1 MAGSSSPSLLQS
13 VRAYTRQGE
22 PWVWVTAGAIGLVML
37 MLVGMLLVVLANG
50 VGYFWP
56 HKVHELAM
64 ADGTRKLAVI
74 VDEGSS
80 TEGVAQVFVRVGN
93 RDLYGA
99 DFEWLAQADIT
110 AQTVPEDAVVL
121 ERVEHGP
128 FFGYLVARDHG
139 GQRSEIA
146 WDQALAMHSE
156 VAEQQRGVDDLLAEL
171 SQRNEELYGLDT
183 ARRKAE
189 YYGDSAEHLT
199 DLAGRS
205 ETLRADIEVLQSKYE
220 DQLRSLR
227 SETLVVRDARG
238 QEKVV
243 ALVDVLNMYQPNR
256 MSLMARVSHYVREFW
271 HMLSENPRESNTE
284 GGIFPALFGT
294 AVMVLLMSLF
304 SMPLGVITA
313 IYLREYV
320 RDGRTLR
327 LIRIAV
333 NNLAGV
339 PSIVY
344 GVFGLGFLIYT
355 VGSALDA
362 AFYPYMAPTPVFGTG
377 GILWASIT
385 LSLLTVPVVVVATEE
400 ALAAIPK
407 EIREASLALGATR
420 FQTLWRVL
428 LPMATPGI
436 LTGFILSMARAA
448 GEVAPLML
456 TGAVKL
462 APTLPL
468 DGSFPLLHLDR
479 KFMHLGF
486 HIYDLAFQSPN
497 VDAVKPLVYV
507 TTLLL
512 LLLVFL
518 LSIAAM
524 VLRNRMRRK
533 YSTGAF

>member
-1 MAGSSSPSLLQS
+1 MQSL
-13 VRAYTRQGE
+13 RGYTRQGE
-22 PWVWVTAGAIGLVML
+22 PWVWATAGAIALVVFML
-37 MLVGMLLVVLANG
+37 IGMLLVVVANG
-50 VGYFWP
+50 AGYFWP
-56 HKVHELAM
+56 HALQELVLD
-64 ADGTRKLAVI
+64 DGSRKLAVV
-74 VDEGSS
+74 VDEKPNTDG
-80 TEGVAQVFVRVGN
+80 QLQYFVRVGN
-93 RDLYGA
+93 RDLYGT
-99 DFEWLAQADIT
+99 DFEWMAAASVTSQALPAEAI
-110 AQTVPEDAVVL
+110 VL
-121 ERVEHGP
+121 ERVEYGP
-128 FFGYLVARDHG
+128 FFGYLEAMESAGVRRSVSWADLDHG
-139 GQRSEIA
+139 LAQIREQMLVLAQKQS
-146 WDQALAMHSE
+146 ALT
-156 VAEQQRGVDDLLAEL
+156 DL
-171 SQRNEELYGLDT
+171 NEEMYGLDIE
-183 ARRKAE
+183 RRKAE
-189 YYGDSAEHLT
+189 YYGRTADV
-199 DLAGRS
+199 
-205 ETLRADIEVLQSKYE
+205 RAQDNRLNI
-220 DQLRSLR
+220 LRSQIENGQMIYEQDLSVLR
-227 SETLVVRDARG
+227 SETVVVRDAQG
-238 QEKVV
+238 SEKVI
-243 ALVDVLNMYQPNR
+243 ALVDILQAYQPNQ
-256 MSLMARVSHYVREFW
+256 MNVWQKLMHYAHEFYR
-271 HMLSENPRESNTE
+271 LLTENPRESNTE

-462 APTLPL
+462 APSLPL
-468 DGSFPLLHLDR
+468 DGTFPFAHLDR

-497 VDAVKPLVYV
+497 VDAVKPMVYV

-512 LLLVFL
+512 LVLVFL
-518 LSIAAM
+518 LSIVAM